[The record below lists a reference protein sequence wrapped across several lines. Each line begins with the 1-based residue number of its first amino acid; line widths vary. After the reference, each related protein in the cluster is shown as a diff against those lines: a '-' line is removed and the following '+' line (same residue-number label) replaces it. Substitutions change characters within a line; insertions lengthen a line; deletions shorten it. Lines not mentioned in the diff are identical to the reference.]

1 MGVWLL
7 GAGTLKITPKPDER
21 MIEEYIKFS
30 KRVNPYECSNE
41 YFPNPW
47 FFDEDNNLQCIAGKS
62 AEPSLWIRYV
72 TDFFTA
78 LGYKLEGNPEI
89 IGEGEVP
96 DFWEKADE
104 QYEKFCKLERRVKHF
119 TQKLEE

>member
-7 GAGTLKITPKPDER
+7 GAGTLKITPKLDER

-47 FFDEDNNLQCIAGKS
+47 FFDEDNNLQCRAGKF
-62 AEPSLWIRYV
+62 AEPSLWIKYV
-72 TDFFTA
+72 MDFFNA
-78 LGYKLEGNPEI
+78 LGYELDGDPNI
-89 IGEGEVP
+89 IGEGEIP

-104 QYEKFCKLERRVKHF
+104 KEEKYRIWLRRKKQLESKM
-119 TQKLEE
+119 ED